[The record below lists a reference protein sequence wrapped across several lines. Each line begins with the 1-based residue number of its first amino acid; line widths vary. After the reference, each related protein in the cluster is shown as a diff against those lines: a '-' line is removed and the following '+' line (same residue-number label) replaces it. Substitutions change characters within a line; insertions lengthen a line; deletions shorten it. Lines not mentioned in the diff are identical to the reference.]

1 MEMTKKNTAKVATSI
16 SKEQIRLLVEI
27 QEIGTQKDIALAKIA
42 GSPSKLAA
50 LDNEVEIFQAALDE
64 LETRSGELK
73 KKYRENESEARN
85 EQSREKKKQEQL
97 RAVKTNKE
105 YQSILK
111 EIADLKKKISGMED
125 EMLLILDEQETLE
138 STLAQKRREKETLVG
153 RVDGDRQAIELE
165 LESYRRKVAELDERM
180 NEIGKKIDGS
190 LFNKYAWVR
199 GRVGRTAIVPVKKA
213 VCQGCHL
220 NIPPQMFNELQ
231 RCDKLEFC
239 PHCQRIIYWNDGSEQ
254 SGRSPDRPK
263 GGSEESPNT
272 EGQGAP

>member
-1 MEMTKKNTAKVATSI
+1 MQTTKKNTGKVAASI
-16 SKEQIRLLVEI
+16 SKEQIWLLVEF
-27 QEIGTQKDIALAKIA
+27 QETGIQKDIALAKLSGA
-42 GSPSKLAA
+42 PSKLAA
-50 LDNEVEIFQAALDE
+50 LDNELATFQAALDE

-73 KKYRENESEARN
+73 KKYRENESEVRS

-105 YQSILK
+105 YQSMLK

-125 EMLLILDEQETLE
+125 EMLLILDEQEHLE
-138 STLAQKRREKETLVG
+138 SALAQKRKEKESLISKVE
-153 RVDGDRQAIELE
+153 GDRQAIERE
-165 LESYRRKVAELDERM
+165 LESFRKKAAELGERM
-180 NEIGKKIDGS
+180 NEIGKKIDGR
-190 LFNKYAWVR
+190 LFGKYAWVQ
-199 GRVGRTAIVPVKKA
+199 GRVGRTAIVPVKRA

-254 SGRSPDRPK
+254 SWRSPDRPQ